1 MSIWERLDAVDRG
14 VFLAINGAYAP
25 WADTLMET
33 LSNMFVWFPLYLA
46 LLFVLR
52 RRFGWKGLAW
62 SALLIAAMVVCSDK
76 GSVLLF
82 KETVMRL
89 RPCHEPAL
97 QGLVHLGHAGCG
109 GNYGFVSS
117 HASNHFAIALFL
129 IGVLRGRPRWAA
141 SALLAWALL
150 IGYSRVYLGV
160 HYPGD
165 VIVGALYGSL
175 IGAIFATLHRLSM
188 ARLTTA

>member
-1 MSIWERLDAVDRG
+1 MSFWERLDALDREA
-14 VFLAINGAYAP
+14 FLAINGAHAP
-25 WADTLMET
+25 WADALMET
-33 LSNMFVWFPLYLA
+33 MSNMLVWFPLYLV
-46 LLFVLR
+46 LLFMLR

-62 SALLIAAMVVCSDK
+62 SALLIAAMVLCSDK

-97 QGLVHLGHAGCG
+97 QGLVHLSYSGCG

-117 HASNHFAIALFL
+117 HASNHFAIAIFM
-129 IGVLRGRPRWAA
+129 IGALQGRPRWAA
-141 SALLAWALL
+141 YALLAWAVL

-165 VIVGALYGSL
+165 VLVGGLYGSL
-175 IGAIFATLHRLSM
+175 IGAIFATLHRPLM
-188 ARLTTA
+188 ARMATR